1 MKRIISVFVM
11 ALVCITV
18 SAQRISGSSS
28 YKDLKDYYS
37 AKNYVKT
44 SSDPYSVFW
53 TGFESLV
60 TPGVG
65 HLLMKETGRG
75 WVFIGGEVAIS
86 MVGQIAANSLMA
98 QVQLKDGEIV
108 KDENGAIVFADV
120 NKAKS
125 AVGIMLG
132 AAVLDAAL
140 RVWCCIDG
148 VKVAKVK
155 NQYYR
160 DLYGKH
166 AFNTSVFPSVNMVSD
181 GSKVVPAAGMTFA
194 LNF

>member
-1 MKRIISVFVM
+1 MKKIIAIA
-11 ALVCITV
+11 ALALACITV

-53 TGFESLV
+53 TGFESLA

-75 WVFIGGEVAIS
+75 WAFIGGEVVIS
-86 MVGQIAANSLMA
+86 MIGQTAVNSLMA
-98 QVQLKDGEIV
+98 QVQIKDGELV
-108 KDENGAIVFADV
+108 KDENGQIIFADES
-120 NKAKS
+120 KAKS
-125 AVGIMLG
+125 AVGFMIG
-132 AAVLDAAL
+132 AFVLDAAL

-166 AFNTSVFPSVNMVSD
+166 AFNTSVHPSVNLVSD
-181 GSKVVPAAGMTFA
+181 GNKVVPAAGMTFA

>member
-1 MKRIISVFVM
+1 MKKIIAIA
-11 ALVCITV
+11 ALALACITV

-53 TGFESLV
+53 TGFESLA

-75 WVFIGGEVAIS
+75 WAFIGGEVVIS
-86 MVGQIAANSLMA
+86 MIGQTAVNSLMA
-98 QVQLKDGEIV
+98 QVQIKDGELV
-108 KDENGAIVFADV
+108 KDENGQIIFADES
-120 NKAKS
+120 KAKS
-125 AVGIMLG
+125 AVGFMIG
-132 AAVLDAAL
+132 AFVLDAAL

-166 AFNTSVFPSVNMVSD
+166 AFNTSVHPSVNLVSD

>member
-1 MKRIISVFVM
+1 MKKIIAIAVL
-11 ALVCITV
+11 ALACITV

-53 TGFESLV
+53 TGFESFA

-75 WVFIGGEVAIS
+75 WAFIGGEVVIS
-86 MVGQIAANSLMA
+86 MIGQTAVNSLMA
-98 QVQLKDGEIV
+98 QVQIKDGEIV
-108 KDENGAIVFADV
+108 KDENGQIIFADES
-120 NKAKS
+120 KAKS
-125 AVGIMLG
+125 AVGFMIG
-132 AAVLDAAL
+132 AVVLDAAL

-166 AFNTSVFPSVNMVSD
+166 AFNTSVYPSVNMVSD
-181 GSKVVPAAGMTFA
+181 GNKVVPATGMTFA